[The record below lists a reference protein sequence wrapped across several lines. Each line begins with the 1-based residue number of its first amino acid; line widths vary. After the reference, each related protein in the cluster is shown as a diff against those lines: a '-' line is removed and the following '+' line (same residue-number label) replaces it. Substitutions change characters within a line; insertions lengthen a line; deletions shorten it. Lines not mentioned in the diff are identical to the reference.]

1 MAEAFLNQLA
11 KGKANP
17 FDKLTFG
24 SAQVQAG
31 VNGISAGTQP
41 ADKVNPV
48 VAEAMKEIGIDI
60 SGNKPKALTLEMV
73 EQADKM
79 ITMGCGDS
87 STSSEQVQGL
97 CPAKIIE
104 TEDWALDDP
113 KGQPLEKVR
122 QIRDEVK
129 ARVTKLLGEIA

>member
-1 MAEAFLNQLA
+1 MKTILFVCVHNSGRSQMAEAFFNLLA
-11 KGKANP
+11 KGKA
-17 FDKLTFG
+17 K
-24 SAQVQAG
+24 
-31 VNGISAGTQP
+31 GISAGTQP

-73 EQADKM
+73 EQADRM
-79 ITMGCGDS
+79 ITMGCGDDAS
-87 STSSEQVQGL
+87 AL

-129 ARVTKLLGEIA
+129 VRVTKLLAEIA

>member
-1 MAEAFLNQLA
+1 MKTILFVCVHNSGRSQMAEAFFNLM
-11 KGKANP
+11 ANGRARG
-17 FDKLTFG
+17 L
-24 SAQVQAG
+24 
-31 VNGISAGTQP
+31 SAGTQP
-41 ADKVNPV
+41 AEKVNPA

-60 SGNKPKALTLEMV
+60 SRNKPKALTLEMI
-73 EQADKM
+73 EGADRM
-79 ITMGCGDS
+79 ITMGCGDDAA
-87 STSSEQVQGL
+87 GL

-129 ARVTKLLGEIA
+129 ARVTKLLAEML